1 MRHENLVL
9 SIEGYYRECSE
20 AFAGMRTVLVYTG
33 SFSDVPEVAD
43 YRIDYYLDGD
53 SCEVG
58 DCICDDFI
66 VTKVVSCEHAPD
78 YFARNFD

>member
-1 MRHENLVL
+1 M
-9 SIEGYYRECSE
+9 
-20 AFAGMRTVLVYTG
+20 LVYTG
-33 SFSDVPEVAD
+33 SFSDVPEAAD